1 MFAEKSKFAFSV
13 KHIPKAHWLQVTSC
27 HTDLFTFTFHLMTLH
42 HFITYLF
49 LFNAGNFVTLFSLI
63 TFENQGLL
71 RLKAKEDMFMVICV
85 CVWERGET

>member
-1 MFAEKSKFAFSV
+1 MDIIYSNLGRVSQNKKRLLEIEAIPHLIYLLFAKKGKFAFSV

-49 LFNAGNFVTLFSLI
+49 FI
-63 TFENQGLL
+63 
-71 RLKAKEDMFMVICV
+71 
-85 CVWERGET
+85 